1 MDGKSLK
8 LSQSEKDLVVRL
20 ADFLH
25 ANELACASLWST
37 FQQENKIKPYD
48 GMKQDD
54 DLVWRITEFYYQDR
68 IALLG
73 CIASLIRIS
82 FDDDQPYAAIA
93 RDAVNRIVKD
103 DFSDRLLTQLK
114 SLARQTVPSEFDT
127 KERTLLWANQN
138 LREQRGLL
146 EILFLVHLNDCTPQR
161 IFALFQEFEAS
172 SFGQQQAFGFVLDK
186 EGEHLRDQVSYLSL
200 LVSVEVLCLNQLRM
214 GGDISL
220 AESPEVIEKIGQ
232 LMMFLGDRDEHAVPL
247 LAWSCF
253 LAFIDDLTADHC
265 PPRYAK
271 VRQLIEGTLEPSPE
285 YLLDD
290 RPSTRSISAPREPS
304 IQPAAGLWRVLAGRA
319 IKLGVFDHLVDMLD
333 DAICDEDEV
342 NSAGYR
348 GVIKGLLS
356 TFLTITKP
364 YFLPHDSYTSL
375 VKCTC
380 KLFDNQAELCS
391 EYWTQDAG
399 NDDIASLLSTSQSR
413 FPVYFMDFTRLLSSM
428 AGQKSSASASD
439 HPATRVF
446 EYIKTLPSLTVML
459 KDNVHLNVRVDND
472 IVVAYNSQPIT
483 IVQDAGVAK
492 GFSLPSGLQG
502 TLISQSDEKRVVEWR
517 IDCPGWQLLICVLAA
532 FLQQNPQ
539 SPSDIEHGDDLAGKN
554 IEVVNSIL
562 ELINKLLHNNP
573 SLGPQLV
580 NHIEQVCRAKPS
592 QAGQPPILVAL
603 LCEILSRGCSIR
615 PWPIM
620 TITYALRCIT
630 SLLPFYRNEI
640 WSYLEIAPILPRP
653 NASYH
658 YAPQFSTSVS
668 TDPACQIQ
676 NIVNKMECTTG
687 RYSLLLAFL
696 DLVSALIKDVQAT
709 WWMDDEQTTTSKQCK
724 TATLFLCLRYMML
737 DVFPSYA
744 GWRYKYLSQRFL
756 IGIKVLNT
764 FIEIVQYFK
773 DTNSSN
779 GLSLE
784 RLRQGII
791 NNFLY
796 DGGIYHVAPLL
807 DTVCHGAKQADKL
820 YHAGRPKEAE
830 RAQKLTE
837 LTMVFIK
844 LLLRQRLEVVQSGK
858 AAHES
863 TLERLML
870 ERTTGDATGP
880 DFLLRLTKH
889 IYYQHN
895 TVLAILATD
904 IVTLLCRNISA
915 WQVPPNIVR
924 HLGDKDQAQE
934 IIRTYL
940 SIAQDQFQQER
951 LLASIW
957 QMITLLMETQPSLAI
972 LFLECGEYI
981 MPSPKSGT
989 CFCSDIILAFETN
1002 MIEYSCQIV
1011 GGTKEATTAE
1021 YGYSSPCNGISH
1033 SCSCRFIGSL
1043 GDAIHGETHRVIQC
1057 ASFLGYFLANGL

>member
-1 MDGKSLK
+1 
-8 LSQSEKDLVVRL
+8 
-20 ADFLH
+20 
-25 ANELACASLWST
+25 
-37 FQQENKIKPYD
+37 
-48 GMKQDD
+48 MKQDD

-68 IALLG
+68 VALLG

-93 RDAVNRIVKD
+93 RDTVDRIVTD
-103 DFSDRLLTQLK
+103 DFGDRLLTQLK
-114 SLARQTVPSEFDT
+114 SLVRQTVPPAFDT
-127 KERTLLWANQN
+127 KERRSIWANQN

-161 IFALFQEFEAS
+161 ILALYQEFEAS

-186 EGEHLRDQVSYLSL
+186 EGEHLRNQVSYLSL

-220 AESPEVIEKIGQ
+220 AEAPEVIEKLGQ
-232 LMMFLGDRDEHAVPL
+232 VMMFLGDRDEHAVPL

-253 LAFIDDLTADHC
+253 LAFIDDMTADHC

-290 RPSTRSISAPREPS
+290 RPCTRGVNASKEPS

-319 IKLGVFDHLVDMLD
+319 IKLGVFDHLVDVLD

-391 EYWTQDAG
+391 EFWKQDAG
-399 NDDIASLLSTSQSR
+399 NDDIASLLSTTQSR

-428 AGQKSSASASD
+428 AGNKSSGSSAD

-446 EYIKTLPSLTVML
+446 EYVKNLPTLTIML
-459 KDNVHLNVRVDND
+459 KDDVHLNVRVDD
-472 IVVAYNSQPIT
+472 EAVTAYNSQPIT
-483 IVQDAGVAK
+483 IVQDAGIAK
-492 GFSLPSGLQG
+492 GFSLPSGLPG
-502 TLISQSDEKRVVEWR
+502 TLISQSGEKRVVQWR
-517 IDCPGWQLLICVLAA
+517 IDCPGWQLLIGVLAA
-532 FLQQNPQ
+532 FLHED
-539 SPSDIEHGDDLAGKN
+539 SKSSSDIEHGDDLAGKN
-554 IEVVNSIL
+554 IQVVNSIL
-562 ELINKLLHNNP
+562 ELIHKLLHNNP

-580 NHIEQVCRAKPS
+580 NHIEQVCRAKS
-592 QAGQPPILVAL
+592 DHTGQQPPILVAL

-615 PWPIM
+615 PWNIM

-640 WSYLEIAPILPRP
+640 WSYLKTAPILPRA
-653 NASYH
+653 NASYP
-658 YAPQFSTSVS
+658 YAPQFSSNIS

-676 NIVNKMECTTG
+676 HIVNKMECTTG
-687 RYSLLLAFL
+687 RYALLLAFL

-709 WWMDDEQTTTSKQCK
+709 WWMDDEPSATTSKECK
-724 TATLFLCLRYMML
+724 TMTLFLCLRYMML

-773 DTNSSN
+773 DTTTTTSN
-779 GLSLE
+779 GFSLE

-820 YHAGRPKEAE
+820 YHANRNVEAE

-858 AAHES
+858 APHES

-895 TVLAILATD
+895 TILAILATD

-981 MPSPKSGT
+981 MPSPKSGE
-989 CFCSDIILAFETN
+989 FFLLYDILMGTN
-1002 MIEYSCQIV
+1002 M
-1011 GGTKEATTAE
+1011 
-1021 YGYSSPCNGISH
+1021 
-1033 SCSCRFIGSL
+1033 SL
-1043 GDAIHGETHRVIQC
+1043 SI
-1057 ASFLGYFLANGL
+1057 